1 MSALLKYVQRVGKY
15 HYFRYPGAPRVRM
28 VGEPAS
34 ADYLE
39 QYNRLV
45 NVAEQ
50 PGVVAFPNARRSV
63 GRPLKSAA
71 VPCSKLAVF
80 LPGTIGWIIDKFLV
94 SDSKFRKKYSAGTQ
108 DSYRRAIDIIRT
120 ELGGA
125 MMRDLTRTN
134 VRYLLAKIAEQRGT
148 ARADYVKLVLSL
160 LWKFA
165 CDLAQAKIDED
176 AANPTR
182 DLEAHYEVKRPHL
195 PWPEHIQER
204 FLEGAPDHL
213 KLAFYLARYTGF
225 RRGDLCRL
233 KWADYDEK
241 RGKLFVQATEKTGDY
256 VPMSVEPE
264 LAALLAKTPRTSE
277 FILTNTRGKPYAY
290 KRSLTALFTNRLR
303 AIGAKGYTLHGLR
316 KTLAV
321 ELAEAGANP
330 HGLMHVLGHKTIKQA
345 LYYCQQAN
353 KAPMIEDAFAMRRK
367 HRKIA

>member
-1 MSALLKYVQRVGKY
+1 MTALLKYVQRQGNY
-15 HYFRYPGAPRVRM
+15 HYFRYPDAPRVRLLGAPGSSEY
-28 VGEPAS
+28 VEH
-34 ADYLE
+34 YKQL
-39 QYNRLV
+39 L

-50 PGVVAFPNARRSV
+50 PDVVAFPNARRSV
-63 GRPLKSAA
+63 GRPLKSMAA
-71 VPCSKLAVF
+71 PSAKLAVF
-80 LPGTIGWIIDKFLV
+80 LPGQIGWIIDKFLV

-108 DSYRRAIDIIRT
+108 DSYRRAIAIIRD

-125 MMRDLTRTN
+125 QIADLKRSN
-134 VRYLLAKIAEQRGT
+134 VTHFLAKVAEQRGT

-165 CDLAQAKIDED
+165 CGLPQAKIDED

-182 DLEAHYEVKRPHL
+182 DLEAHYQVKRPHQ

-204 FLEGAPDHL
+204 FLEGASDHL
-213 KLAFYLARYTGF
+213 TLAFYLARFTGF
-225 RRGDLCRL
+225 RRGDICRL
-233 KWADYDEK
+233 KWTDYDEK
-241 RGKLFVQATEKTGDY
+241 RGKLYVQATEKTGDY

-264 LAALLAKTPRTSE
+264 LTAVLAKTRRSSE
-277 FILTNTRGKPYAY
+277 FILTNTLGKPYAE
-290 KRSLTALFTNRLR
+290 KRSLTGLFTNRLR

-353 KAPMIEDAFAMRRK
+353 KAPMIEDAFAMRQHK
-367 HRKIA
+367 RKIA

>member
-1 MSALLKYVQRVGKY
+1 MTALLKYIQRQGKY
-15 HYFRYPGAPRVRM
+15 HYFRYPDAPRVRM
-28 VGEPAS
+28 LGEPGS
-34 ADYLE
+34 PEYVE
-39 QYNRLV
+39 QYKQLL

-50 PGVVAFPNARRSV
+50 PDVVAFPNARRSV

-71 VPCSKLAVF
+71 VPRTELAVF
-80 LPGTIGWIIDKFLV
+80 LPGMIGWIIDKFLV
-94 SDSKFRKKYSAGTQ
+94 SDSKFRKKYAAGTQ
-108 DSYRRAIDIIRT
+108 DSYRRAIAIIRD

-125 MMRDLTRTN
+125 MIADLKRSN
-134 VRYLLAKIAEQRGT
+134 VTHFLAKIAEERGT

-165 CDLAQAKIDED
+165 CGLAQAKIDED

-182 DLEAHYEVKRPHL
+182 DLEAHYRVKRPHQ

-213 KLAFYLARYTGF
+213 RLAFYLARYTGF
-225 RRGDLCRL
+225 RRGDVCGL

-241 RGKLFVQATEKTGDY
+241 RGKLYVEATEKTGDY

-264 LAALLAKTPRTSE
+264 LAALLANTPRTSK
-277 FILTNTRGKPYAY
+277 FIFTNTLGKPYAS
-290 KRSLTALFTNRLR
+290 KRSVTKLFTERLR

-330 HGLMHVLGHKTIKQA
+330 QGLMHVLGHKTIKQA

-353 KAPMIEDAFAMRRK
+353 KAPMIEAAFAGRRK
-367 HRKIA
+367 KATAA